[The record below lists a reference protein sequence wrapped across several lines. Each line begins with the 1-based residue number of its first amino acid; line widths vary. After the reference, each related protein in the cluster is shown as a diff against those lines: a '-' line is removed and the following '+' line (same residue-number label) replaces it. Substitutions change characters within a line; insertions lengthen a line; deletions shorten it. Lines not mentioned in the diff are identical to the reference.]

1 MPNRHLDRMLIENR
15 LWPLLCVKLNRHGY
29 LNWAANIYRG
39 ANEYT
44 SSIGPLPDGSQNP
57 GHPPGDA
64 WFFYRGPNGLRTG
77 LRMLN
82 FRDGMIDATLMEML
96 RKKKPERIQP
106 LLEAVIFPNMR
117 DAYSVK
123 IGSQELAKMLSRGYS
138 VEPEQYNVLRERAL
152 KELK

>member
-1 MPNRHLDRMLIENR
+1 
-15 LWPLLCVKLNRHGY
+15 
-29 LNWAANIYRG
+29 
-39 ANEYT
+39 
-44 SSIGPLPDGSQNP
+44 
-57 GHPPGDA
+57 
-64 WFFYRGPNGLRTG
+64 
-77 LRMLN
+77 
-82 FRDGMIDATLMEML
+82 
-96 RKKKPERIQP
+96 